1 MSKEV
6 STINAEQ
13 AAISTRNT
21 RARKARVEAT
31 ASSPSVI
38 GRAYEGFLELPMLV
52 VFGVLW
58 VAGVTMLGS
67 CVLVAYAIIS
77 TLV

>member
-6 STINAEQ
+6 RTINAEQ
-13 AAISTRNT
+13 AAINT

-31 ASSPSVI
+31 PPSPSII
-38 GRAYEGFLELPMLV
+38 GRAYEGFLELPVLV
-52 VFGVLW
+52 VLGVLW
-58 VAGVTMLGS
+58 VAGVAMFGS